1 MHHEYRIAP
10 PPTSPNAQT
19 SGTPIDSTELNAYKA
34 CMVSVLLILNAIICV
49 MLIVIILLQRSE
61 TGTGG
66 VFGGTGG
73 GGQSVV
79 RNPLARPTAILAG
92 LFLLFS
98 VVTAVINKGGT
109 HGESV
114 MLNAPADASL
124 PAPVLMPESVSA
136 TVAPVPA
143 ATTVTPTT
151 PTE

>member
-1 MHHEYRIAP
+1 
-10 PPTSPNAQT
+10 
-19 SGTPIDSTELNAYKA
+19 
-34 CMVSVLLILNAIICV
+34 MVSVLLILNAIICV

-73 GGQSVV
+73 GGQAIA

-98 VVTAVINKGGT
+98 VVTAVINKGGN

-114 MLNAPADASL
+114 MLNTPADASL